1 MSPVRPRDEADELTL
16 SSPASDQPPLVI
28 HDTKEK
34 LPRKD
39 DNDNE
44 TETDSVAAAAVV
56 DINEKHPIDTHI
68 GHDSDALSTNKDAEQ
83 NGDSKT
89 TYLVLNPDGREE
101 LVSEDDVRIRD
112 IPGYVRRIVSFTD
125 DPDEPTLTFRY
136 FLLTILFVAPGA
148 FLSQMAHFRTTYAP
162 YSVFF
167 VQIASNYV
175 GVWLAKV
182 LPDWT
187 VRLPF
192 LPARYNASFRLNP
205 GPFSTK
211 EHVLVTISAASGA
224 TYNLGYTPIAMSEV
238 YFGERVNGAVAV
250 FFMLAIT
257 WTGYSYAALARQFLL
272 YDPQYPW
279 FQA

>member
-1 MSPVRPRDEADELTL
+1 MASPPRDNPDKLNMSTVPVPVQPIPLTHET
-16 SSPASDQPPLVI
+16 Q
-28 HDTKEK
+28 EK
-34 LPRKD
+34 LHRQ
-39 DNDNE
+39 
-44 TETDSVAAAAVV
+44 
-56 DINEKHPIDTHI
+56 
-68 GHDSDALSTNKDAEQ
+68 DSDSDSTNAPIVAVAMDEKKEAADLLTDRDSDTLRLSKDAEQ
-83 NGDSKT
+83 ASDTKA
-89 TYLVLNPDGREE
+89 TYTILNPDGQEE
-101 LVSEDDVRIRD
+101 VVTEDDARIRD
-112 IPGYVRRIVSFTD
+112 IPGYVRRVVSFTD
-125 DPDEPTLTFRY
+125 DPTEPTLTFRY

-187 VRLPF
+187 IRIPF
-192 LPARYNASFRLNP
+192 VPRKYSCSSFRLNP

-224 TYNLGYTPIAMSEV
+224 TYNLGYTPIAMSEL

-257 WTGYSYAALARQFLL
+257 WTGYSYAALARQFLI

>member
-1 MSPVRPRDEADELTL
+1 MAPDLHDDRQSDAVTAQPMVVTENVDKLTR
-16 SSPASDQPPLVI
+16 Q
-28 HDTKEK
+28 E
-34 LPRKD
+34 
-39 DNDNE
+39 E
-44 TETDSVAAAAVV
+44 AAVLGI
-56 DINEKHPIDTHI
+56 DEKAGIQTAAD
-68 GHDSDALSTNKDAEQ
+68 HDSDTLSKDAENNDNSVLYNIVNL
-83 NGDSKT
+83 NG
-89 TYLVLNPDGREE
+89 EE
-101 LVSEDDVRIRD
+101 EAVTEDDPRVKD
-112 IPGYVRRIVSFTD
+112 IPGYVRRIVSFKD
-125 DPDEPTLTFRY
+125 DTTEPTLTFRY

-175 GVWLAKV
+175 GIWLAKV
-182 LPDWT
+182 LPDWR
-187 VRLPF
+187 VKVPF
-192 LPARYNASFRLNP
+192 TKYGFRLNP

-224 TYNLGYTPIAMSEV
+224 TYNLGYTPISMSEL

-257 WTGYSYAALARQFLL
+257 WTGYSYAALARQFLI